1 MQVKLRSA
9 QMFSQSAPEKAAQQ
23 AKVKAATAEVT
34 EGCWNFRVVR
44 GEESVRGEVVRVPN
58 ALKSKRQHKNT
69 QNARTSYSTTKSA
82 LMIGAPVLSAR
93 SGGQTRGGREG
104 ADGARGH
111 HRDRGAACGAW
122 VGEGTPSSCSGKGTE
137 AWLQFIGRSLTPL
150 RTPLHHVH
158 AKC

>member
-1 MQVKLRSA
+1 MGKK
-9 QMFSQSAPEKAAQQ
+9 EKKARQ
-23 AKVKAATAEVT
+23 AKAKQAELLKQMAKTEAKKSELESDIASLTTKIENAVAATHA
-34 EGCWNFRVVR
+34 
-44 GEESVRGEVVRVPN
+44 
-58 ALKSKRQHKNT
+58 
-69 QNARTSYSTTKSA
+69 
-82 LMIGAPVLSAR
+82 
-93 SGGQTRGGREG
+93 TRGGREG

-137 AWLQFIGRSLTPL
+137 AWLQFIGRSLTPI